1 MTPRRRAMIAAHKI
15 PNAPAKD
22 RAKRVH
28 IWAEFVKAAIRDEDV
43 EKVLRATKNPPM
55 GGILAPVTAG

>member
-1 MTPRRRAMIAAHKI
+1 MLAGRKI

-43 EKVLRATKNPPM
+43 EKVLRATKTPQVR
-55 GGILAPVTAG
+55 GIAPVTAG

>member
-28 IWAEFVKAAIRDEDV
+28 AWAEFVKQAIRDED
-43 EKVLRATKNPPM
+43 K
-55 GGILAPVTAG
+55 AGRKERGK

>member
-1 MTPRRRAMIAAHKI
+1 MSTKPTPTPQQQTMLAARKV

-28 IWAEFVKAAIRDEDV
+28 AWAEFVKQISDRIRELTSGKG
-43 EKVLRATKNPPM
+43 EA
-55 GGILAPVTAG
+55 